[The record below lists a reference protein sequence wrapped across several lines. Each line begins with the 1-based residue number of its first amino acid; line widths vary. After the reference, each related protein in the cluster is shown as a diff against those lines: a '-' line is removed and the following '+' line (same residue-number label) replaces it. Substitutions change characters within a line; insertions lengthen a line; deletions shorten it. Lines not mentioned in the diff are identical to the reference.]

1 MQPRPEV
8 YQAEKAAGITIVLLM
23 GLGII
28 QVILGETVTKSVALT
43 ANGIDCIG
51 DGFVSFIVWAGLR
64 IVKRDPDSKFHYG
77 YYKIENLASVA
88 AAAVMIVLAGYI
100 SYRAYM
106 QFINPHEI
114 LIPSVGAVIAL
125 IAALVAWGIGLHKYI
140 KGRKLGLSSLK
151 LDAVNT
157 IKDGTASFLV
167 VVALVLSARGYPIA
181 DAVAGFIIAAIIV
194 SIGFAT
200 IKEASYV
207 LVDACDTECFD
218 KRQVIQMM
226 AEEIPKVKS
235 AHVVRLRRSGPVLQ
249 GEIEIGVLPYMSVKE
264 AHKLR
269 MKIKKKVQDQ
279 FPDVEWLTI
288 AAVPHKK

>member
-1 MQPRPEV
+1 MQSQPEV

-23 GLGII
+23 GLGIV
-28 QVILGETVTKSVALT
+28 QVILGETIAKSVALT

-64 IVKRDPDSKFHYG
+64 VVKRDPDSKFHYG

-88 AAAVMIVLAGYI
+88 AAVVMIVLAGYI

-106 QFINPHEI
+106 QFVNPHEI
-114 LIPSVGAVIAL
+114 LVPILGAVIAL
-125 IAALVAWGIGLHKYI
+125 IAALVAWGIGVHKYI

-157 IKDGTASFLV
+157 IKDGTASFLAV
-167 VVALVLSARGYPIA
+167 AALVLSARGYPVA

-226 AEEIPKVKS
+226 VEEIPKVKS

-249 GEIEIGVLPYMSVKE
+249 GEIEIEVSPYMSVKE
-264 AHKLR
+264 AHVLR
-269 MKIKKKVQDQ
+269 THIKKKVQDQ
-279 FPDVEWLTI
+279 FPDVEWLTVVV
-288 AAVPHKK
+288 VPYK

>member
-23 GLGII
+23 GLGIL
-28 QVILGETVTKSVALT
+28 QVILGNIARSVALT

-64 IVKRDPDSKFHYG
+64 VVKRSPDSKFHYG

-88 AAAVMIVLAGYI
+88 AAAVMIVLAGFI

-106 QFINPHEI
+106 QFVNPHEI
-114 LIPSVGAVIAL
+114 LVPILGAVIAL
-125 IAALVAWGIGLHKYI
+125 IAALVAWGIGVHKFI

-157 IKDGTASFLV
+157 IKDGTASFLA
-167 VVALVLSARGYPIA
+167 VVALVLSAQGYPIA

-207 LVDACDTECFD
+207 LVDACDTECFS

-226 AEEIPKVKS
+226 VEEIPLVKS

-249 GEIEIGVLPYMSVKE
+249 GEIEIGVLPDMSVKE
-264 AHKLR
+264 AHVLR
-269 MKIKKKVQDQ
+269 TTIKKKVQDQ
-279 FPDVEWLTI
+279 FPDVEWLTVVT
-288 AAVPHKK
+288 VPYE